1 MPYVQPA
8 DPLAVDFDLTAGPYV
23 YPSDPAAVDF
33 DLSGGDGPPPIVYPI
48 PPGIMVTST
57 LSVSLTGSAPAS
69 SSGLG
74 YSMTPAQRDVRRAL
88 RSAMASRSFDGRSAQ
103 QWDKVAVKDELID
116 EGLQPWGT
124 AGRKDPGHTA
134 SGWDPIPIKDDDAGG
149 PSQSWDH
156 SIRPIDGRAGQGYN
170 VPPSKDAIDQHEHAD
185 SAMYWEPNQ
194 QTETTDGYIP
204 STDFDLTAGPYT
216 APGSGLEVDFNL
228 TARIDVVE
236 VEVPTRPVF
245 SGRDLQGWAT
255 NQTKDHREIHPWDT
269 KPRKG
274 TEVDFDYDQE
284 EPLPDKPPAPAPEIK
299 EGYLF
304 MNASSLKKLPEG
316 IPLDFEDLSID
327 LDIDSFS
334 WALSARILNPE
345 SMDQI
350 RPGPSG
356 PVEVEAMV
364 NNKKWRFMVERY
376 SLERK
381 FPRETYRITGSSLTQ
396 LLAAPYSP
404 KDSQQIETPTNA
416 LQVIQDVLQY
426 TGFTVTWDPS
436 LADYT
441 IPAGVW
447 GYQDKTPIEVIDEL
461 VKASGGILV
470 PTLSLSELRAHHR
483 YREGAPWYWSSVD
496 ASRLDFQIADSTI
509 LGLSSQWEPTPA
521 YNGVYV
527 SGISAGVA
535 VDAVKYGTAGDV
547 RAPDDYNALNLTTQQ
562 CRGKATSILG
572 QGGDQEIVTIEIPI
586 PTSGAP
592 GLVIPGQWG
601 EIMDTRTPANS
612 WRALVLS
619 TGVRV
624 ARPGSGKAVQILKL
638 ERHHY

>member
-1 MPYVQPA
+1 MTYAPET
-8 DPLAVDFDLTAGPYV
+8 DPLAIDFDLTAEPYV
-23 YPSDPAAVDF
+23 VPSDPASVDF

-74 YSMTPAQRDVRRAL
+74 YSMTPAQKAVRRAL
-88 RSAMASRSFDGRSAQ
+88 RSAMASSQIDSRAPQ
-103 QWDKVAVKDELID
+103 LWDKVAVKDEQID

-124 AGRKDPGHTA
+124 ADRKGPARNA
-134 SGWDPIPIKDDDAGG
+134 SGWDPVPIKDAEHGG
-149 PSQSWDH
+149 PAQAWDG
-156 SIRPIDGRAGQGYN
+156 SIRPIDGRESQDYN
-170 VPPSKDAIDQHEHAD
+170 VPALKDATDQHEQAD
-185 SAMYWEPNQ
+185 SARYWERPPEQ
-194 QTETTDGYIP
+194 AFEGYIP
-204 STDFDLTAGPYT
+204 STDFNLTSSPYNV
-216 APGSGLEVDFNL
+216 PGAAVVDFNL
-228 TARIDVVE
+228 APDINVVE
-236 VEVPTRPVF
+236 VVVPTRPVF
-245 SGRDLQGWAT
+245 SGRDLQGWTT
-255 NQTKDHREIHPWDT
+255 NQARDHRERHPWDT

-284 EPLPDKPPAPAPEIK
+284 EPLPPKPPAPDPEIK

-316 IPLDFEDLSID
+316 IPLEFEDLSIT

-334 WALSARILNPE
+334 WALSVRILNAQ

-381 FPRETYRITGSSLTQ
+381 FPDETYRVTGSSVTQ

-404 KDSQQIETPTNA
+404 KQSKQIETPTNA
-416 LQVIQDVLQY
+416 LQVIQDLLQY
-426 TGFTVTWDPS
+426 TGFTVTWDTS

-447 GYQDKTPIEVIDEL
+447 GYENKTPIEVIDEL
-461 VKASGGILV
+461 VKAAGGILV
-470 PTLSLSELRAHHR
+470 PTLSLSELRAYHR
-483 YREGAPWYWSSVD
+483 YREGAPWYWPQID

-509 LGLSSQWEPTPA
+509 LGLSSQWEPNPL

-547 RAPDDYNALNLTTQQ
+547 RAPDDYNALNLSTQQ

-601 EIMDTRTPANS
+601 EIQDTRTPANS

-624 ARPGSGKAVQILKL
+624 AKPGSGRAVQILKL